1 LGNNLKKL
9 LIYLLKNTSGMS
21 RTSLVKFVYLFE
33 YYYRNKYGKHFTETQ
48 FIRYNYGPFDQ
59 NIIDTVSELTNEGIV
74 NVVQGHYMDSTTYVY
89 KLNTQ
94 SQYYAYDELTGK
106 ERFVADVLISKLKNL
121 TATEIANFSY
131 STPPM
136 LEIIELEE
144 KIGHRLNRRRL
155 DMTKTGSI
163 YRPTKKRL
171 IAARKRLAQRDKTR
185 GSKEERALYRLELY
199 REFQDLRDQVNKV
212 FVAHEEEY
220 R

>member
-1 LGNNLKKL
+1 VTKSNG
-9 LIYLLKNTSGMS
+9 YQPT
-21 RTSLVKFVYLFE
+21 R
-33 YYYRNKYGKHFTETQ
+33 
-48 FIRYNYGPFDQ
+48 
-59 NIIDTVSELTNEGIV
+59 GIV
-74 NVVQGHYMDSTTYVY
+74 PKGRHT
-89 KLNTQ
+89 
-94 SQYYAYDELTGK
+94 
-106 ERFVADVLISKLKNL
+106 
-121 TATEIANFSY
+121 
-131 STPPM
+131 M

-212 FVAHEEEY
+212 FVAHVTPDQERRY
-220 R
+220 NLLYQKKNK

>member
-1 LGNNLKKL
+1 MRTQLYSGRYWN
-9 LIYLLKNTSGMS
+9 IYSGTSP
-21 RTSLVKFVYLFE
+21 K
-33 YYYRNKYGKHFTETQ
+33 
-48 FIRYNYGPFDQ
+48 
-59 NIIDTVSELTNEGIV
+59 
-74 NVVQGHYMDSTTYVY
+74 
-89 KLNTQ
+89 
-94 SQYYAYDELTGK
+94 
-106 ERFVADVLISKLKNL
+106 KNL
-121 TATEIANFSY
+121 NQCAGCEFSLCIPFSIY
-131 STPPM
+131 SIPPM